1 MKKRIWELDALRGL
15 CILGMLAVHFIFDA
29 VELYGLVQWQ
39 YGPVF
44 VLLKDW
50 GGIAFILLSGICVTL
65 GSHCVSRG
73 LLVFACGMLCTA
85 VTLGM
90 YALGLADRS
99 ILIWFG
105 ILHCLGSCMVLWKP
119 LGKLPVGWLAL
130 LGVAFASVG
139 LWLTYRVRVSFDWL
153 CPLGLYSLDFVTAD
167 YYPLLPY
174 LGFFLLGAV
183 LGRTVYRQKQTLL
196 PQVNE
201 NSLPLGFLR
210 FCGRHSLM
218 IYLVHQPVF
227 SGLLWAIST
236 QA

>member
-1 MKKRIWELDALRGL
+1 MKKRIWELDALRGV
-15 CILGMLAVHFIFDA
+15 CILGMLAVHLIFDA
-29 VELYGLVQWQ
+29 VELYGLVQRQ

-44 VLLKDW
+44 RFLKDW

-65 GSHCVSRG
+65 GSRHIQKG
-73 LLVFACGMLCTA
+73 FLVFFCGMLCTA

-105 ILHCLGSCMVLWKP
+105 ILHCLGLCMMLWQP
-119 LGKLPVGWLAL
+119 LGKLSVCWLTL
-130 LGVAFASVG
+130 LGG
-139 LWLTYRVRVSFDWL
+139 LLAAAGLVLTYRVRVSFDWL
-153 CPLGLYSLDFVTAD
+153 CPLGLYSPDFVTAD

-183 LGRTVYRQKQTLL
+183 LGRTVYRQQQTLL
-196 PQVNE
+196 PKINE
-201 NSLPLGFLR
+201 NSLPIRFLS
-210 FCGRHSLM
+210 FCGRHSLI
-218 IYLVHQPVF
+218 IYLAHQPVF
-227 SGLLWAIST
+227 SGLLWAVSS